1 MSIINGADTTLDNLT
16 VLTCILHTLKSGI
29 LTRTCHLSKIVGRIR
44 FWRKNRVL
52 EGSDCIMFVFQ
63 GEYIAPEKI
72 EVLYDRSP
80 LVGQVLI
87 YGDSLKSNLV
97 AIIIPDE
104 LAVQAWADS
113 KGISASFEDICLRE
127 DLNAEIIKQV
137 GIPPSP
143 EYISSLGREKL
154 LEKKNFRK
162 NCYYIQNRADI

>member
-1 MSIINGADTTLDNLT
+1 
-16 VLTCILHTLKSGI
+16 
-29 LTRTCHLSKIVGRIR
+29 
-44 FWRKNRVL
+44 
-52 EGSDCIMFVFQ
+52 MFVFQ

-113 KGISASFEDICLRE
+113 KGISASFEDICLWE

-137 GIPPSP
+137 GIPPSS

-162 NCYYIQNRADI
+162 NCYYIQDRADIGITVFLLWHPIPTLAPLITVSSRFTVFLDLSCIISFPQIFTQK